1 MTSQEIKKVWNKMKK
16 GLIGTDDA
24 LHLKGCMYMTSSQI
38 EKRTAT
44 IDLGYVGNGK
54 NAAEEK
60 ARKIL
65 NNEEYRKFA
74 ESVGV
79 KSIGYEVREN
89 PYYSLHMYM
98 RINY

>member
-1 MTSQEIKKVWNKMKK
+1 MNKKSRFTAVLSAAAMALSMSGMT
-16 GLIGTDDA
+16 
-24 LHLKGCMYMTSSQI
+24 
-38 EKRTAT
+38 
-44 IDLGYVGNGK
+44 GY
-54 NAAEEK
+54 AAEEK